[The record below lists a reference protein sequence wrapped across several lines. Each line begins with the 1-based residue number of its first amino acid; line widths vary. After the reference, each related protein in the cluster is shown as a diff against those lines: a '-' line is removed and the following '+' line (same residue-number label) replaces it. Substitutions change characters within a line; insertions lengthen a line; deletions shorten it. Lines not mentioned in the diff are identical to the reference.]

1 MKGSSKPRVL
11 FCCFFVALLLG
22 SLFLVTLRN
31 ESFSQYQTVLEPR
44 HFSLDQN
51 KTESFRNFSDSR
63 RKVITEKKL
72 RIILNE
78 NCDTSIEEF
87 DVSIGN
93 ETISMTEY
101 KDNLAREFVAKNA
114 NPGKKSSVS
123 PTLRSYENLPKPNPN
138 TQLRNVKEVVDM
150 KAMAKNIEI
159 ERKRRIALGDD
170 DLLQIKEVV
179 AVMENE
185 TVYKVP
191 NLVHFIWFGC
201 RRFRVDHYIT
211 LLGAFRYQNPKLIL
225 FHTDCEPESEYWVV
239 FKKIAGA
246 TLRLVKRSPPLTIWG
261 IPIKVVEH
269 RADVARL
276 QIMLEVGGIYLDT
289 DSIVLR
295 SVDSLR
301 MDEMTLS
308 EENVNCLANGM
319 IFANRHSWFLQRWY
333 WEYKYFVDA
342 HWGKNSVLVP
352 WAIWKLFPDKI
363 KVVKK
368 LICRP
373 NWTELSYIFHELYDW
388 HQNYILHLYARYL
401 KTWDGKEERSLKEL
415 AVLNTTYG
423 QIARH
428 VIWGDERVR
437 DVTDWIVTCNISQ
450 ILES

>member
-1 MKGSSKPRVL
+1 MKRSSRPRIVL
-11 FCCFFVALLLG
+11 FCCFFVAILLG

-44 HFSLDQN
+44 HFSLDKN
-51 KTESFRNFSDSR
+51 KTESFRTFSDSR
-63 RKVITEKKL
+63 RKVITEEKL
-72 RIILNE
+72 KNIFNE
-78 NCDTSIEEF
+78 NCGTSIEDF

-93 ETISMTEY
+93 EILTMTEY
-101 KDNLAREFVAKNA
+101 KDNLARDFVAKNA

-123 PTLRSYENLPKPNPN
+123 PTLSSYENLPKPIPN
-138 TQLRNVKEVVDM
+138 TRLRNVKEVVDM
-150 KAMAKNIEI
+150 KAMAENIEN

-170 DLLQIKEVV
+170 DLLQI
-179 AVMENE
+179 
-185 TVYKVP
+185 
-191 NLVHFIWFGC
+191 
-201 RRFRVDHYIT
+201 
-211 LLGAFRYQNPKLIL
+211 
-225 FHTDCEPESEYWVV
+225 
-239 FKKIAGA
+239 
-246 TLRLVKRSPPLTIWG
+246 
-261 IPIKVVEH
+261 VEH

-276 QIMLEVGGIYLDT
+276 QISLEVGGIYLDT

-308 EENVNCLANGM
+308 ESNVDSLANGI

-352 WAIWKLFPDKI
+352 WAMWKLFPDKI

-373 NWTELSYIFHELYDW
+373 NWSELSYIFHELYDW

-437 DVTDWIVTCNISQ
+437 DITDWIVTCNISQ